1 MQANDNPFPRSG
13 NNFRTVAYAETD
25 LELSLLVLELGFPV
39 REDDSYTYDDLAAD
53 YAVAMAE
60 FKRQMAAGECTDT
73 VVDTRGNLPASLIAN
88 S

>member
-1 MQANDNPFPRSG
+1 MQANDNPFPASG
-13 NNFRTVAYAETD
+13 DNFRTVAYAETD

-60 FKRQMAAGECTDT
+60 FKQQMAAGKCTDT
-73 VVDTRGNLPASLIAN
+73 ANTRGNLPASLVTN

>member
-13 NNFRTVAYAETD
+13 DNFRTVAYAETD

-53 YAVAMAE
+53 YAVAMAQFE
-60 FKRQMAAGECTDT
+60 RQLAAEECTDT
-73 VVDTRGNLPASLIAN
+73 VNFAG
-88 S
+88 

>member
-1 MQANDNPFPRSG
+1 MQANDNPFPASG
-13 NNFRTVAYAETD
+13 NNFRTLAYAETD

-60 FKRQMAAGECTDT
+60 FKRQMAAEECTDT
-73 VVDTRGNLPASLIAN
+73 ANTRGNLPASLVAN

>member
-13 NNFRTVAYAETD
+13 DNFRTVAYAETD
-25 LELSLLVLELGFPV
+25 LELSLLVLELGFPA

-60 FKRQMAAGECTDT
+60 FKQQMAAEECTDT
-73 VVDTRGNLPASLIAN
+73 ANTRGNLPASLVAN

>member
-39 REDDSYTYDDLAAD
+39 REDDSYTYDDLEAD

-60 FKRQMAAGECTDT
+60 FKQQLAVGECTDT
-73 VVDTRGNLPASLIAN
+73 ANTRGNLPASLVAN

>member
-13 NNFRTVAYAETD
+13 DNFRTVAYAETD

-60 FKRQMAAGECTDT
+60 FKRQMAAEECTDT
-73 VVDTRGNLPASLIAN
+73 ANTRGNLPASLVAN

>member
-1 MQANDNPFPRSG
+1 MPANDNPFPRFG

-53 YAVAMAE
+53 YAVAL
-60 FKRQMAAGECTDT
+60 AAFEQQQACTDT
-73 VVDTRGNLPASLIAN
+73 VDNGLSASFAEGCKTV
-88 S
+88 